1 MTFETPVAFS
11 FRVEL
16 IGHGQTSDA
25 HFQEVSGLSSETE
38 IEQIEEGGENRFV
51 HRLPGRIEHPNL
63 VLKRGIVLTDDP
75 LMRWCRES
83 MESDLAKP
91 IETKDLTLSLLNE
104 DRSPVMVWQVSH
116 AWPVKWAIDQF
127 DAMKN
132 EASIETIELAYQDVT
147 REVSKIRPRLDQ
159 LS

>member
-25 HFQEVSGLSSETE
+25 HFQEVSGLSSETDVA
-38 IEQIEEGGENRFV
+38 QIEEGGENRFA
-51 HRLPGRIEHPNL
+51 HRLPGQIKHPTL
-63 VLKRGIVLTDDP
+63 VLKRGTFLRDDP

-83 MESDLAKP
+83 IEADLAKP

-104 DRSPVMVWQVSH
+104 DQSPVMVWQVSH

-132 EASIETIELAYQDVT
+132 EVSVETIELAYQDVKRADST
-147 REVSKIRPRLDQ
+147 SRPRPG
-159 LS
+159 